1 MVQDDTLTGFGS
13 LMITSDYSVY
23 LSIPGHIDSTL
34 PEGSED
40 FMSLNFMIDSWL
52 VGDYSQNNED
62 LGAQA
67 VYFKIP
73 IYTGDVLA
81 DISERIN
88 IGQDDPDKYPSTC
101 LPLVDQINNYFDRV
115 SNSTGLFDLG
125 SFNVV
130 TTTTESLLEINIT
143 TISEKI
149 QHQVSCFSHG
159 VPETTISVICNSYF
173 VEDNVYELR
182 SYYDMYGIDKPA
194 GGTASTNYKPLAFGF
209 KFNLDY
215 ITEYSESETTSIDVT
230 PIPGQS
236 SAKAIG
242 IDATG
247 CIRDITLSGI
257 RVDNSNIWMFH
268 VPWQENG
275 LNKGI
280 IYTGTSNWG
289 WVKFMKATLGT
300 FQMTSGPYR
309 LVMMTVPSSAQ
320 MQYYPTRDGKYQ
332 YSDGTYVLLAGWEDM
347 CYVMIENF
355 TYSRSEDMV
364 NAIQYN
370 LKMKRVAPLLAGR

>member
-1 MVQDDTLTGFGS
+1 
-13 LMITSDYSVY
+13 
-23 LSIPGHIDSTL
+23 
-34 PEGSED
+34 
-40 FMSLNFMIDSWL
+40 
-52 VGDYSQNNED
+52 
-62 LGAQA
+62 
-67 VYFKIP
+67 
-73 IYTGDVLA
+73 
-81 DISERIN
+81 
-88 IGQDDPDKYPSTC
+88 
-101 LPLVDQINNYFDRV
+101 
-115 SNSTGLFDLG
+115 
-125 SFNVV
+125 
-130 TTTTESLLEINIT
+130 
-143 TISEKI
+143 
-149 QHQVSCFSHG
+149 
-159 VPETTISVICNSYF
+159 
-173 VEDNVYELR
+173 
-182 SYYDMYGIDKPA
+182 
-194 GGTASTNYKPLAFGF
+194 
-209 KFNLDY
+209 
-215 ITEYSESETTSIDVT
+215 
-230 PIPGQS
+230 
-236 SAKAIG
+236 
-242 IDATG
+242 
-247 CIRDITLSGI
+247 
-257 RVDNSNIWMFH
+257 MFH